1 MTIFY
6 LIALEWLCFHLN
18 FCYLFSIYE
27 LPPYLVW
34 LFMSY
39 TESEIIYQVIGEY
52 GYSIEHILLVD
63 IIPDA
68 AVRKAMNEINAGND
82 MY

>member
-6 LIALEWLCFHLN
+6 LIALAWLCFHLN

-52 GYSIEHILLVD
+52 GYSIEHILMVD